1 MTRRVTSETGGGRAL
16 CTRCRAVSGRSA
28 VVAAARRR
36 LGSRHPLPA
45 PRPSQVSPRAARRP
59 RGPGGGQKGPN
70 CSPCV
75 LRCCRLFP
83 GTTEP
88 VGSARLT
95 PVPSIPPPQSREERS
110 ARLGSL
116 PRVRRWPGDTVW
128 AMRWEARR
136 PREPLGGL
144 ALPGRAFCAAFH
156 VHPAGM
162 LPPRGCPEPWGR
174 GQGPGERAGPRGG
187 GERDAWLRDPSAR
200 HGARPLPLGA
210 PSPAQRAPPAPRR
223 ASLSGL
229 PAPALACR
237 WQGLTLQNRAGAPAG
252 AHGPRHALPLSRHR
266 HLRSVSH
273 RSGNHG
279 RSGTCHVTSPL
290 RGVSVTRSF
299 SPRKARVW
307 TRAAVLFTTTPNVMG
322 TARCPPTGD
331 G

>member
-16 CTRCRAVSGRSA
+16 CTRCRAVSGRPA
-28 VVAAARRR
+28 AVAAARRR

-45 PRPSQVSPRAARRP
+45 PRPSRVSPRAARRP

-110 ARLGSL
+110 ARLGCL
-116 PRVRRWPGDTVW
+116 PHVRRWPGDTVW

-200 HGARPLPLGA
+200 RGARPLPLGA
-210 PSPAQRAPPAPRR
+210 PSPAQRAPPPPAVPRFPVSPLR
-223 ASLSGL
+223 PS
-229 PAPALACR
+229 
-237 WQGLTLQNRAGAPAG
+237 PAG
-252 AHGPRHALPLSRHR
+252 GKARLSRTGPGPPR
-266 HLRSVSH
+266 VRTVYDT
-273 RSGNHG
+273 RF
-279 RSGTCHVTSPL
+279 RCHVT
-290 RGVSVTRSF
+290 VTF
-299 SPRKARVW
+299 
-307 TRAAVLFTTTPNVMG
+307 AASATAVGIAAEVAPATSLHLFVEL
-322 TARCPPTGD
+322 A
-331 G
+331 

>member
-1 MTRRVTSETGGGRAL
+1 
-16 CTRCRAVSGRSA
+16 
-28 VVAAARRR
+28 
-36 LGSRHPLPA
+36 
-45 PRPSQVSPRAARRP
+45 
-59 RGPGGGQKGPN
+59 
-70 CSPCV
+70 
-75 LRCCRLFP
+75 
-83 GTTEP
+83 
-88 VGSARLT
+88 
-95 PVPSIPPPQSREERS
+95 
-110 ARLGSL
+110 
-116 PRVRRWPGDTVW
+116 
-128 AMRWEARR
+128 MRWEARR
-136 PREPLGGL
+136 PPGGL

-200 HGARPLPLGA
+200 RGARP
-210 PSPAQRAPPAPRR
+210 PPAPRR

-237 WQGLTLQNRAGAPAG
+237 RQGPTLQNRAGAPAG
-252 AHGPRHALPLSRHR
+252 AHGLRHALPLSRHR

-322 TARCPPTGD
+322 TARCPQQVMDKQTGPSGRRD
-331 G
+331 IIKQ

>member
-16 CTRCRAVSGRSA
+16 CTRCRAVSGRPA
-28 VVAAARRR
+28 AVAAARRR

-45 PRPSQVSPRAARRP
+45 PRPSRVSPRAARRP

-75 LRCCRLFP
+75 LRCCRFFP

-136 PREPLGGL
+136 PWEPLGGL

-200 HGARPLPLGA
+200 RGARPLPLGA
-210 PSPAQRAPPAPRR
+210 PSPAQRATPRPPPCLAFRSPR
-223 ASLSGL
+223 SG
-229 PAPALACR
+229 PR
-237 WQGLTLQNRAGAPAG
+237 LQAARPDSPNQAGAPAG

-273 RSGNHG
+273 RSGSHG

-290 RGVSVTRSF
+290 RGVSVTCSF

-307 TRAAVLFTTTPNVMG
+307 TQAAVLFTTTPNVLG